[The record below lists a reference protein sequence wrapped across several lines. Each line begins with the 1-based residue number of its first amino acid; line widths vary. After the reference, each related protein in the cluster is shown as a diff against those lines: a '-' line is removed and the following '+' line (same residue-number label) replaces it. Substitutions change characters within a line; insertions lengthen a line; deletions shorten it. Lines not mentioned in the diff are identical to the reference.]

1 MPDRVSVF
9 PALASRVLEVAAVNV
24 TAALEVTLPVA
35 NKVPPPKVIPPVPL
49 LILAAEA
56 MDRTPALI
64 VVPPV

>member
-1 MPDRVSVF
+1 M
-9 PALASRVLEVAAVNV
+9 VAAVNV
-24 TAALEVTLPVA
+24 IAALEETLPVA

-49 LILAAEA
+49 LILSTEA